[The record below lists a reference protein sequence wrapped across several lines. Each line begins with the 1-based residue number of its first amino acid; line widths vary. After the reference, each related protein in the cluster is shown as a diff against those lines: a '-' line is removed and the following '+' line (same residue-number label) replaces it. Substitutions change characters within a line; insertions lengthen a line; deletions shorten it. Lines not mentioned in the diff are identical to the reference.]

1 MSRDFLSLI
10 RTTLAAMIL
19 LPLFSCTRNP
29 LPSET
34 EKALDRLDK
43 AVERHAGNVRAK
55 GEELK
60 HMTLVADAAPGRERY
75 DAYLKMR
82 TLYLT
87 FDLDSAI
94 HYGRLAC
101 QEADRIGDREMMALA
116 RMNLAR
122 LYIARGQLQDASP
135 EVYAALPDTGLRS
148 VRDCY
153 LRVLVD
159 IDQVSSRSPVRHY
172 RDMMDVLTP
181 DDEGWWYYMYQLLMA
196 TGRYTSADSL
206 LRTVQPAANASDR
219 DRAIHSILNSEV
231 HIALGDTLRAV
242 NELIQSSL
250 HDLAVPVRDYKSLY
264 RLSALL
270 LKLGETD
277 RAYRYINLALRDA
290 EASKV
295 TANRLETNRLVPD
308 ILTAHEQKARAE
320 KRAQQAMFFGIVV
333 LSLIL
338 TAALAF
344 VMKQR
349 DKLRRISRSERD
361 LNSRLKSTNEE
372 LRLLNSRL
380 EESNKVR
387 DAYLLQYIQLS
398 SEFVHD
404 IEQLKIG
411 ISTAFHSKGMDG
423 VNRYLAKIDDRKETR
438 RFHTNFDNT
447 FLALYPGFVNS
458 VNSLLKPECQMSLG
472 RDGSMSTELRV
483 IALIYLGITDSDNI
497 ARFLHKSVSTVYN
510 CRVRIR
516 NGAIDGRTGFTS
528 RLHEVM

>member
-1 MSRDFLSLI
+1 MSLT
-10 RTTLAAMIL
+10 RTILAAIIL
-19 LPLFSCTRNP
+19 LPLFSCHRSP
-29 LPSET
+29 LPAET
-34 EKALDRLDK
+34 ERQLDLLDQ
-43 AVERHAGNVRAK
+43 AVTRHAGNVRRK
-55 GEELK
+55 GEELR
-60 HMTLVADAAPGRERY
+60 HMTIVADAAPGRERY
-75 DAYLKMR
+75 DALLEMR
-82 TLYLT
+82 TLYQT

-94 HYGRLAC
+94 HYGRMAC
-101 QEADRIGDREMMALA
+101 QEADRIGDRELMSLA

-122 LYIARGQLQDASP
+122 LYIARGQLHDASP
-135 EVYAALPDTGLRS
+135 EVYAALPDTGLKR

-172 RDMMDVLTP
+172 RDMMAVLTP
-181 DDEGWWYYMYQLLMA
+181 DDEGWWYYMYQLMMA
-196 TGRYTSADSL
+196 TGRYRSADSL
-206 LRTVQPAANASDR
+206 LQTVRPDKDASDR
-219 DRAIHSILNSEV
+219 DLAIHNVLNSEV
-231 HIALGDTLRAV
+231 HLALGDTIRAV
-242 NELIQSSL
+242 NELIKSSR

-270 LKLGETD
+270 LKLGETE

-295 TANRLETNRLVPD
+295 TVNRLETNRLVPD
-308 ILTAHEQKARAE
+308 ILTAHEQKTHHE
-320 KRAQQAMFFGIVV
+320 KRAQQILMAGIVV
-333 LSLIL
+333 LLLIL
-338 TAALAF
+338 AAALAF

-349 DKLRRISRSERD
+349 DKLRRISRSARD

-372 LRLLNSRL
+372 LRQLNSRL

-387 DAYLLQYIQLS
+387 DAYLLQYIQMS
-398 SEFVHD
+398 SEFVRD
-404 IEQLKIG
+404 IEQLKMG

-423 VNRYLAKIDDRKETR
+423 VNKYLAKIDDRKETR
-438 RFHTNFDNT
+438 RFHSNFDNT

-458 VNSLLKPECQMSLG
+458 VNSLLKPECQLSLG

-483 IALIYLGITDSDNI
+483 IALIYLGITDSENI

-516 NGAIDGRTGFTS
+516 NGAIEGRTGFTS